1 MTAPRILVMENPL
14 SDIGIAREL
23 APAGMTMTIAPLG
36 SPAFKAAAAE
46 ADFLVGF
53 GNKAIDAGFFK
64 AAPKVKLFQ
73 LLSAG
78 YDTVDIEAA
87 RGARVPV
94 CNNGG
99 ANSTAVSEHAML
111 LMLAVCRRLV
121 WQHENVAAGRW
132 RGNDPSQVKLFEL
145 RDKVLGIVGLGAIGK
160 KVARLA
166 NAFGMRVQYYDIR
179 RISEAEEDALSVRFK
194 LLGEILRTSDIVS
207 LHVPLTPQSKHM
219 IDAAALRL
227 MKPSAYL
234 INTCRGPVVDEPAL
248 TQALTDGTIAGAG
261 LDVFDQEPPPADNPL
276 FRLPNVIMTPHFAGP
291 TWDNQQA
298 RFRNAFDNC
307 QRVARGEKPLW
318 VIPELAEL
326 G

>member
-1 MTAPRILVMENPL
+1 MAQPRILMMDSPL
-14 SDIGIAREL
+14 SAADLARSM
-23 APAGMTMTIAPLG
+23 APAGLELVIAPLG
-36 SPAFKAAAAE
+36 SPEFKAALPG

-53 GNKAIDAGFFK
+53 GNKAVDAGFY
-64 AAPKVKLFQ
+64 AQAPKLKLFQ

-87 RGARVPV
+87 RAAGVPV

-99 ANSTAVSEHAML
+99 ANSTAVAEHAML
-111 LMLAVCRRLV
+111 LMLATCRRLV

-132 RGNDPSQVKLFEL
+132 RGNDPSQVKLYEL

-166 NAFGMRVQYYDIR
+166 NAFGMTVHYYDIKR
-179 RISEAEEDALSVRFK
+179 VSEAEEDALSVRFK
-194 LLGEILRTSDIVS
+194 LLNEILRNADIVS
-207 LHVPLTPQSKHM
+207 LHVPLTPASRHM
-219 IDAAALRL
+219 IGAAELKL
-227 MKPSAYL
+227 MKPTSYI
-234 INTCRGPVVDEPAL
+234 INTCRGPVIDEAAL
-248 TQALTDGTIAGAG
+248 TEALAEGRIAGAG

-276 FRLPNVIMTPHFAGP
+276 FRLPNVTLTPHFAGP

-307 QRVARGEKPLW
+307 QRVARGEAPLW
-318 VIPELAEL
+318 VIPELQ

>member
-1 MTAPRILVMENPL
+1 MPPRIVMMDSAL
-14 SDIGIAREL
+14 SAAEIAREL
-23 APAGMTMTIAPLG
+23 APPGFELVIAPLG
-36 SPAFKAAAAE
+36 SPEFKAAAPG
-46 ADFLVGF
+46 ADYLVGF
-53 GNKAIDAGFFK
+53 GNKAINQGFY
-64 AAPKVKLFQ
+64 AEAPRLRLFQ

-87 RGARVPV
+87 RAAGVPV

-99 ANSTAVSEHAML
+99 ANSTAVAEHALM
-111 LMLAVCRRLV
+111 LMLATCRRLV
-121 WQHENVAAGRW
+121 WQHQNVVAGRW
-132 RGNDPSQVKLFEL
+132 RGNDPSQTKLYEL

-179 RISEAEEDALSVRFK
+179 RLSEAEEDALDVRFR
-194 LLGEILRTSDIVS
+194 LLNEVLRSSDIVS
-207 LHVPLTPQSKHM
+207 LHVPLSPATKHM
-219 IDAAALRL
+219 IGAAELAR

-234 INTCRGPVVDEPAL
+234 VNTCRGPVVDEVAL
-248 TQALTDGTIAGAG
+248 TAALADGTIAGAG

-276 FRLPNVIMTPHFAGP
+276 FALPNVVLTPHFAGP

-307 QRVARGEKPLW
+307 QRVHRGEKPLW
-318 VIPELAEL
+318 VIPELQ
-326 G
+326 

>member
-1 MTAPRILVMENPL
+1 MAQPRILMMESPL
-14 SDIGIAREL
+14 SAADLARSML
-23 APAGMTMTIAPLG
+23 PAGFELVIAPFG
-36 SPAFKAAAAE
+36 SPEFQAALPG

-53 GNKAIDAGFFK
+53 GNKAANGAFY
-64 AAPKVKLFQ
+64 AQAPKLKLYQ

-87 RGARVPV
+87 RAAKIPV

-99 ANSTAVSEHAML
+99 ANSTAVAEHALL
-111 LMLAVCRRLV
+111 LMLATCRRLV

-132 RGNDPSQVKLFEL
+132 RGNDPSQVKLYEL

-166 NAFGMRVQYYDIR
+166 NAFGMTVHYYDIKR
-179 RISEAEEDALSVRFK
+179 VSEAEEDALSVRFK
-194 LLGEILRTSDIVS
+194 LLNEILRNADIVS
-207 LHVPLTPQSKHM
+207 LHVPLTPASKHM
-219 IDAAALRL
+219 IGAAELKL
-227 MKPSAYL
+227 MKPTAYI
-234 INTCRGPVVDEPAL
+234 INTCRGPVIDEVAL
-248 TQALTDGTIAGAG
+248 TEALAEGKIAGAG
-261 LDVFDQEPPPADNPL
+261 LDVFDQEPPQADNPL
-276 FRLPNVIMTPHFAGP
+276 FRLPNVILTPHFAGP

-307 QRVARGEKPLW
+307 QRVARGEAPLW
-318 VIPELAEL
+318 VIPELQ

>member
-1 MTAPRILVMENPL
+1 MAPRLVMMDSAL
-14 SDIGIAREL
+14 SAAEIAREL
-23 APAGMTMTIAPLG
+23 APAGMELVIAPFG
-36 SPAFKAAAAE
+36 GPEFKAAAPG

-53 GNKAIDAGFFK
+53 GNRAVDAEFYK
-64 AAPKVKLFQ
+64 RAPKLKLMQ

-87 RGARVPV
+87 RGAGIPV

-99 ANSTAVSEHAML
+99 ANSTAVSEHAIL
-111 LMLAVCRRLV
+111 LMMAVARRLV
-121 WQHENVAAGRW
+121 WQHESVAAGRW
-132 RGNDPSQVKLFEL
+132 RGNDLAGTKLYEL
-145 RDKVLGIVGLGAIGK
+145 RDKTLGIIGLGAIGK

-166 NAFGMRVQYYDIR
+166 NAFGMTVHYYDIR
-179 RISEAEEDALSVRFK
+179 RVSEAEEDALHVRFK

-207 LHVPLTPQSKHM
+207 LHVPLTPASRHM
-219 IDAAALRL
+219 IGAAEIAQ
-227 MKPSAYL
+227 MKPTAYL
-234 INTCRGPVVDEPAL
+234 INTCRGPVVEEVAL
-248 TQALTDGTIAGAG
+248 TAALTDGRIAGAG

-276 FRLPNVIMTPHFAGP
+276 FRLKNVVLTPHFAGP

-318 VIPELAEL
+318 VIPELAD
-326 G
+326 

>member
-1 MTAPRILVMENPL
+1 MMENPL
-14 SDIGIAREL
+14 SATEIAREL
-23 APAGMTMTIAPLG
+23 APAGMELVVAPLG
-36 SPAFKAAAAE
+36 SPEFEAALPG

-53 GNKAIDAGFFK
+53 GNRAVNADFFK
-64 AAPKVKLFQ
+64 RAPKLKLMQ

-87 RGARVPV
+87 RGAGIPV

-99 ANSTAVSEHAML
+99 ANSTAVSEHAIL
-111 LMLAVCRRLV
+111 LMMAVARRLV
-121 WQHENVAAGRW
+121 WQHESVAAGRW
-132 RGNDPSQVKLFEL
+132 RGNDLAGTKLYEL
-145 RDKVLGIVGLGAIGK
+145 RDKTLGIIGLGAIGK

-166 NAFGMRVQYYDIR
+166 NAFGMTVHYYDIR
-179 RISEAEEDALSVRFK
+179 RVSEAEEDALQVRFK
-194 LLGEILRTSDIVS
+194 LLGEILRNADVVS
-207 LHVPLTPQSKHM
+207 LHVPLTPASRHM
-219 IDAAALRL
+219 IGAAEIAQ
-227 MKPSAYL
+227 MKPTAYL

-248 TQALTDGTIAGAG
+248 TAALTEGRIAGAG

-276 FRLPNVIMTPHFAGP
+276 FRLKNVVLTPHFAGP

-318 VIPELAEL
+318 VIPELAA
-326 G
+326 